1 MDIYD
6 GEHEPVVFHGKTL
19 TSKVSVREVCE
30 AVVKYAFVTSPYPII
45 ISAEI
50 HCSLHQQEM
59 FAAILREVFGEALL
73 TAPIE
78 GKPLSG
84 PLPSPES
91 LKGRVL
97 LKVGAP
103 LRWQSHAIANPR
115 PSKAKNQNLYVSES
129 EPVGDWDAVLGT
141 ESSSTET
148 SASDS
153 DIMQEIKEGKSIT
166 TASSRRDAWLSVTPT
181 KPTELKVE
189 LRKARNVFNRVRGRR
204 PSPER
209 SVTTALASTAITTST
224 AVIEQLPKSESKPEH
239 KVRMSAALV
248 ALLVYTVGVKCRGIN
263 KKEHYAPEHM
273 FSLSETTMNK
283 ILKQGAAD
291 LIKHNKT
298 HLVRTY
304 PKGTRVSSTNYL
316 PHRYWAAGAQLVAI
330 NWQTFGT

>member
-1 MDIYD
+1 MA
-6 GEHEPVVFHGKTL
+6 
-19 TSKVSVREVCE
+19 VS
-30 AVVKYAFVTSPYPII
+30 Y
-45 ISAEI
+45 
-50 HCSLHQQEM
+50 
-59 FAAILREVFGEALL
+59 
-73 TAPIE
+73 
-78 GKPLSG
+78 
-84 PLPSPES
+84 
-91 LKGRVL
+91 
-97 LKVGAP
+97 
-103 LRWQSHAIANPR
+103 AIADPR
-115 PSKAKNQNLYVSES
+115 PSKAKNLYVSES
-129 EPVGDWDAVLGT
+129 EPIGEWDVTLDA

-153 DIMQEIKEGKSIT
+153 DIMQEIKEGKSV
-166 TASSRRDAWLSVTPT
+166 TAPSSRRDAWLSVTST
-181 KPTELKVE
+181 NTTELKEE
-189 LRKARNVFNRVRGRR
+189 LRKVRNVFNRVRGRQ

-209 SVTTALASTAITTST
+209 SVTAALASTAMATST

-273 FSLSETTMNK
+273 FSLSEATMNK

-291 LIKHNKT
+291 LIKHSKT
-298 HLVRTY
+298 HLVRIY